1 MVGMKSPRLL
11 AGVSGLAAL
20 ALLGACA
27 TTSSPTVPGTKR
39 VVAAIYPYEWLAE
52 QIGGDRVTV
61 EGLLPPGG
69 EAHDLEL
76 TPQQVADVTVR
87 GDLILYESSF
97 QAAVDSAVGQ
107 GTKGTA
113 LDVRTLVQNLDTTE
127 SADGHDTETPTD
139 AHDHAADPHLWL
151 DPTNMVTVAAAVR
164 DRLIA
169 LDPDGADA
177 YRANTDTVT
186 AELRSVDAEY
196 SAGLAS
202 CDRKGFVTSHEA
214 FGYLAQRYGLQQ
226 ISIRGLDATV
236 EPTAAR
242 IAEVQDLAKRE
253 GITTIFYETAVSPA
267 VSQAI
272 ARDAGLTTDVLDPLE
287 AKPTDTS
294 RGADYLGVMRANLQ
308 SLRTAN
314 GCR

>member
-1 MVGMKSPRLL
+1 MNGSRVLV
-11 AGVSGLAAL
+11 GVSALAAI
-20 ALLGACA
+20 ALLGACTA
-27 TTSSPTVPGTKR
+27 PSSAPSPGTKR
-39 VVAAIYPYEWLAE
+39 VVASIYPYEWLAG

-87 GDLILYESSF
+87 GDLVIYESSF
-97 QAAVDSAVGQ
+97 QAAVDSAVAQ
-107 GTKGTA
+107 GTKGRT
-113 LDVRTLVQNLDTTE
+113 LDTRTLVQNLTTTE
-127 SADGHDTETPTD
+127 SADGHDTETATD

-151 DPTNMVTVAAAVR
+151 DPTKLATVAAAVR
-164 DRLIA
+164 DELVA
-169 LDPDGADA
+169 LDPEGADS
-177 YRANTDTVT
+177 YRANTDRVT
-186 AELRSVDAEY
+186 AELTALDGEY

-202 CDRKGFVTSHEA
+202 CDRRAFVTSHAA
-214 FGYLAQRYGLQQ
+214 FGYLAQRYDLQQ

-242 IAEVQDLAKRE
+242 IAEVQDMAKRE

-267 VSQAI
+267 VSRSI
-272 ARDAGLTTDVLDPLE
+272 AGDAGLRTDVLDPLE
-287 AKPTDTS
+287 AEPTDTS

>member
-1 MVGMKSPRLL
+1 MNSSRLL
-11 AGVSGLAAL
+11 GGASALAAI
-20 ALLGACA
+20 ALLGAC
-27 TTSSPTVPGTKR
+27 TGSPSAAPDTGKTQ

-76 TPQQVADVTVR
+76 TPQQVADVTIK
-87 GDLILYESSF
+87 GDLILYESHF

-107 GTKGTA
+107 GVHGTA

-127 SADGHDTETPTD
+127 SPDGHDTETPTD
-139 AHDHAADPHLWL
+139 AHDAAADPHLWL
-151 DPTNMVTVAAAVR
+151 DPTALVTVADAVR
-164 DRLIA
+164 DKLTAI
-169 LDPDGADA
+169 DPAGADT

-186 AELRSVDAEY
+186 AALTAVDAEY
-196 SAGLAS
+196 KAGLAS
-202 CDRKGFVTSHEA
+202 CDRTGFVTSHEA

-242 IAEVQDLAKRE
+242 IAEVQDMAKRE

-272 ARDAGLTTDVLDPLE
+272 ARDAGLRTDVLDPIE
-287 AKPTDTS
+287 ARPTDTA